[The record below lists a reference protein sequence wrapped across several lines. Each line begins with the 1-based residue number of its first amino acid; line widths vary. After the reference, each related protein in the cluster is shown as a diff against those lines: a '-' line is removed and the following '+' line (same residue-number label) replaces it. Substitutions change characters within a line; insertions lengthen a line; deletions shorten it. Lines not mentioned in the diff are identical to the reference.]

1 MRFAIPY
8 QTMANSTVKGVF
20 CLEGDWEKD
29 LKSRTSIGPLL
40 ELLEK
45 SGYPSVP
52 YIRRDV
58 GTLTEFDYYLG
69 RWTLKKYNPYPIL
82 YLGFHGSP
90 GRLHVGH
97 GAGSGIDLKELEERL
112 EGKCKKRIVH
122 FGSCGTLDIHGT
134 RIRNFIKRTG
144 ALAVCGYKSEVDWML
159 SAAFEIILFYEL
171 QYNALTRSSMVAVRR
186 RVRSQASK
194 LARQLKFRMMIAR

>member
-1 MRFAIPY
+1 M
-8 QTMANSTVKGVF
+8 STSGVKGVF

-29 LKSRTSIGPLL
+29 LRSRTSIGPVL

-69 RWTLKKYNPYPIL
+69 RWTLKKYDRYPIL
-82 YLGFHGSP
+82 YLGFHGTP
-90 GRLHVGH
+90 GALRVGY
-97 GAGSGIDLKELEERL
+97 GPRNGINLKELEERL
-112 EGKCKKRIVH
+112 QGKCGKRIIH

-171 QYNALTRSSMVAVRR
+171 QYNALTKPGMAAVRK
-186 RVRSQASK
+186 RVRAQALK
-194 LARQLKFRMMIAR
+194 LAQKLKFQMVIAK

>member
-1 MRFAIPY
+1 MS
-8 QTMANSTVKGVF
+8 TSTVKGVF
-20 CLEGDWEKD
+20 CLEGDWEEN

-40 ELLEK
+40 ELLER
-45 SGYPSVP
+45 SAYPSVP

-69 RWTLKKYNPYPIL
+69 RWTLKKYDAYPIL

-90 GRLHVGH
+90 GKLHVGH
-97 GAGSGIDLKELEERL
+97 GRGSGVFLKELEERL
-112 EGKCKKRIVH
+112 AGKCKKRIIH
-122 FGSCGTLDIHGT
+122 FGSCGTLDIHGHSV
-134 RIRNFIKRTG
+134 RSFLNRTS

-171 QYNALTRSSMVAVRR
+171 QFNALTRPGMMAVRR
-186 RVRSQASK
+186 RVRSQASN
-194 LARQLKFRMMIAR
+194 LARALKFRMMIAH